1 MLANHIKAIRST
13 TPDAFAVIAED
24 GALTYQELDDKSDRT
39 AAALVRLGIKK
50 GQLVAIYTP
59 RTVLA
64 LVSLVGVMKAGAA
77 YTVVEDEGMLD
88 EHLHRLSQINP
99 NLILSTPSRLS
110 QLQEQGFRAVNANF
124 AGEEDTGLSLPHLSL
139 DDTAYVLFTSGSTG
153 RPKGVE
159 RRHTIE

>member
-64 LVSLVGVMKAGAA
+64 LVSF
-77 YTVVEDEGMLD
+77 
-88 EHLHRLSQINP
+88 N
-99 NLILSTPSRLS
+99 
-110 QLQEQGFRAVNANF
+110 
-124 AGEEDTGLSLPHLSL
+124 
-139 DDTAYVLFTSGSTG
+139 
-153 RPKGVE
+153 
-159 RRHTIE
+159 